1 METEIY
7 HQFIIQYIMYS
18 DLYLEI
24 PFNYF
29 VYERPKKCCM
39 KVNYPCPLNHCSGT
53 LLSPHIP
60 THSINFKGIEPSK
73 IVIIPESLKE
83 VSDTSLQVKE
93 CENCGITLSNN
104 VSYNEYIKSN
114 SFIEGKKHKHKETK
128 TNKKHNL
135 DIPNKKRTY
144 EKNIY

>member
-7 HQFIIQYIMYS
+7 HQFIIQYIMYN

-60 THSINFKGIEPSK
+60 THSIKFKGLKPSK
-73 IVIIPESLKE
+73 IIIIPESLKK
-83 VSDTSLQVKE
+83 VSDISLQVKE
-93 CENCGITLSNN
+93 CENCGVTLSNN
-104 VSYNEYIKSN
+104 LSYNEYIKSN
-114 SFIEGKKHKHKETK
+114 SFNEKNKHKK
-128 TNKKHNL
+128 
-135 DIPNKKRTY
+135 IGIMY
-144 EKNIY
+144 FI